1 MLNPFDNLYSIYYKE
16 KDPFNRFKNTY
27 SLGKVNTIKEHGC
40 IILWG
45 GEDISPSIYNQKPKF
60 TSAPAK
66 PSERDKL
73 EMDYAKF
80 AIENKMPIIGVCRGA
95 QLMCCLSGG
104 SLYQHIQ
111 DSSHHHTH
119 TVKTYDDQTLVT
131 SSAHHQALNLKGTK
145 HELLAWDCNG
155 NRNVL
160 TDTNR
165 EQITIP
171 EVVYFPE
178 TNCLAIQGHP
188 EWMRPTDKFVQW
200 CVKQMEKYFVNLC
213 N

>member
-60 TSAPAK
+60 TSAPAN

-119 TVKTYDDQTLVT
+119 TVKTYDDKTLVT
-131 SSAHHQALNLKGTK
+131 SSAHHQALNLKETK
-145 HELLAWDCNG
+145 HELLAWDCNE
-155 NRNVL
+155 NTNVL
-160 TDTNR
+160 TDANR

-200 CVKQMEKYFVNLC
+200 CVKQMEKYFANLC